1 MKISD
6 YAFLL
11 LVVCL
16 TACTK
21 APKQLTE
28 PERIIENIAKT
39 SFPERSMKFVC
50 REDSNVRRQLQ
61 QAIDSFSLTGGGRL
75 LVGKGT
81 YKIDGSIVLKSDVD
95 LHLEEG
101 ACLLFSGKA
110 SDYLPVVL
118 TRWEGTELYGH
129 SPMIYACHANNIAIT
144 GKGII
149 DTQGGVEFA
158 AWAEKEMKDRDR
170 LREMG
175 SKLVPVQQRIF
186 GEGTLLR
193 PSCIQFLGCSRILI
207 DGVTVKNSPFW
218 TIHPVYCDNVI
229 VRGVTIDSHY
239 PNNDGCDPES
249 TSNVLIEN
257 CTFRTGDD
265 AVAIKSGRDKDGR
278 EIGRP
283 SKNIVIR
290 NCIFNSECNGL
301 CIGSEMSGGVENV
314 YMSGIKI
321 GTVKNAIYFKSNKD
335 RGGYIRNVFVDH
347 ITVERVKGAILRFE
361 TNYFGFRGG
370 NFPST
375 YEHFEIK
382 DVEANVADNYAV
394 YIDGLKGNEIHDIS
408 VRNVHVKQAKNGYY
422 LYNTRN
428 VTFENSSINN
438 IPVPKEPKESLKRI
452 SLDVY

>member
-1 MKISD
+1 
-6 YAFLL
+6 
-11 LVVCL
+11 
-16 TACTK
+16 
-21 APKQLTE
+21 
-28 PERIIENIAKT
+28 
-39 SFPERSMKFVC
+39 
-50 REDSNVRRQLQ
+50 
-61 QAIDSFSLTGGGRL
+61 
-75 LVGKGT
+75 
-81 YKIDGSIVLKSDVD
+81 
-95 LHLEEG
+95 
-101 ACLLFSGKA
+101 
-110 SDYLPVVL
+110 
-118 TRWEGTELYGH
+118 
-129 SPMIYACHANNIAIT
+129 
-144 GKGII
+144 
-149 DTQGGVEFA
+149 
-158 AWAEKEMKDRDR
+158 
-170 LREMG
+170 
-175 SKLVPVQQRIF
+175 
-186 GEGTLLR
+186 
-193 PSCIQFLGCSRILI
+193 
-207 DGVTVKNSPFW
+207 
-218 TIHPVYCDNVI
+218 VI

-249 TSNVLIEN
+249 TTNVLIEN

-278 EIGRP
+278 EIGRS

-335 RGGYIRNVFVDH
+335 RGGYIRNVLVDH

-382 DVEANVADNYAV
+382 NVEANIADNYAV
-394 YIDGLKGNEIHDIS
+394 YIDGLKGTEIHDIKVS
-408 VRNVHVKQAKNGYY
+408 NFHVKRAKNGCY
-422 LYNTRN
+422 LFNTRN

-438 IPVPKEPKESLKRI
+438 ILVPKEPKESLKRV